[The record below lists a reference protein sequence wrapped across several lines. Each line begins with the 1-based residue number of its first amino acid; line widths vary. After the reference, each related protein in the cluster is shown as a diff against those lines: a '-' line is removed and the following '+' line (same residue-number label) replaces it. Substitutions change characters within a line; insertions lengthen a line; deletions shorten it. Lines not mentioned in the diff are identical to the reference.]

1 MADEP
6 TIVQRVTAGTM
17 RLVNTIDN
25 FLKITPPESSR
36 TVLKRN
42 KYDLYRAM
50 TEFDN
55 ELEAARIRISAVV
68 KKAYSGPSMT
78 ADGNDQ
84 LLEDVKEVLS
94 ELQFDRFLGF
104 IIQDLIKD
112 GDVVLSPKNIKG
124 TGNPLIKLVNGVEPL
139 PINILTIVENDMPV
153 SVADNRFVIRN
164 REKYLLNEAKNQ
176 TYQKENTFVE
186 KLDGEYVWHMSLNH
200 HTAWVT
206 DIMGRSTFGVWS
218 ISPLES
224 LKTMIRWKFQ
234 SIRDDVAWRHGNVPR
249 FDHTVDMGAV
259 LDIND
264 YTGSTDER
272 IKSAQNAGQEL
283 LDSYRDSLITDDSGS
298 MYPGQDED
306 VTMDV
311 DQGFIHD
318 DLIKIA
324 QVGGHNTYADCLPI
338 VQKVDQ
344 SIAAK
349 LGVPLSAL
357 GYEAGSTYAIG
368 RVTVAFMNTFGTF
381 LLSGLETG
389 TFDFVK
395 RILESRKKVYSE
407 EDWNNI
413 FLDYNV
419 TDFEELKLTIDAW
432 KGAYEGG
439 LVTLGEARES
449 LGKAPLDENGIT
461 EDPLNNAFHPG
472 LKKEPATMV
481 NVNGQPTEEGVEGA
495 VPKDDLRKD
504 MDTLKKSVAQNLE
517 EYFKA
522 I

>member
-1 MADEP
+1 M
-6 TIVQRVTAGTM
+6 TQRVTAGTM
-17 RLVNTIDN
+17 RLVHTIDN
-25 FLKITPPESSR
+25 FLKITPPESNKVVS
-36 TVLKRN
+36 KRN

-68 KKAYSGPSMT
+68 KKAYAGVSMKP
-78 ADGNDQ
+78 DGNEA
-84 LLEDVKEVLS
+84 LLEDVKEVLA

-112 GDVVLSPKNIKG
+112 GDVILSPKNIKG
-124 TGNPLIKLVNGVEPL
+124 SGDPLVKLMGGVEPL
-139 PINILTIVENDMPV
+139 PINILTIVENEMPA
-153 SVADNRFVIRN
+153 SVADDRFVIRN
-164 REKYLLNEAKNQ
+164 RDKYLLNESKNNV
-176 TYQKENTFVE
+176 YKRDNNFVE
-186 KLDGEYVWHMSLNH
+186 MLDGGYIWHMSLNY

-206 DIMGRSTFGVWS
+206 DIMGRATFGVWS

-224 LKTMIRWKFQ
+224 LKAMIRWKFQ
-234 SIRDDVAWRHGNVPR
+234 SIRDDVAWRHANVPR
-249 FDHTVDMGAV
+249 FDHTVDMSAV

-272 IKSAQNAGQEL
+272 ITSAQAAGQDL
-283 LDSYRDSLITDDSGS
+283 LDAYRDSLITDDSAS
-298 MYPGQDED
+298 IYPGRDVD

-357 GYEAGSTYAIG
+357 GYEEGSTYAIG
-368 RVTVAFMNTFGTF
+368 RVTVTFMNTFGTF

-389 TFDFVK
+389 TFDFIR
-395 RILESRKKVYSE
+395 RILESRKKIYSP
-407 EDWNNI
+407 EDWDNI

-439 LVTLGEARES
+439 IVTLGEAREA
-449 LGKAPLDENGIT
+449 LGKPPLEESAID
-461 EDPLNNAFHPG
+461 EDPINNSFHPG
-472 LKKEPATMV
+472 LKKEPSTMV
-481 NVNGQPTEEGVEGA
+481 NVSNPPTGEGAEGA
-495 VPKDDLRKD
+495 VPKNDLRKD
-504 MDTLKKSVAQNLE
+504 MDLLKKSVAQNLE

-522 I
+522 V